1 MRAAA
6 ALICC
11 SLAAC
16 SSPSIRV
23 EPAAPFRDAARES
36 GLVFQHHNGAQGQ
49 YRLPEIMG
57 SGVALFDYDGD
68 GDLDVYLVQG
78 DPAAGGNKL
87 FRNDLI
93 PSGRL
98 HFTDVT
104 AQAGVGYAGWG
115 MGVAVGDYDGDGR
128 PDLLVTNY
136 GANVLY
142 HNNGDGTFTD
152 VSRNAGIQDDG
163 WHTSASFFDYD
174 RDGRLDL
181 FLCRYVDFSE
191 NNAKH
196 CRQTTGAPD
205 YCTPKAYRALAA
217 RLYHNEGNGT
227 FRNVTARAGIAA
239 ATGPGLGVVA
249 SDFNGDGWPDLY
261 VANDGAANHLWINQR
276 NGAFVNNALPAGVA
290 FSEDGNPHAGMG
302 IALGDYD
309 NDGADDIV
317 VTNLTREGDTVYH
330 NEGGG
335 FFTDV
340 SAQTG
345 LRSLTF
351 GNTGFGVSWIDYDN
365 DGQLEL
371 LIGNG
376 AVTVMDSERG
386 QPRPFVQPMQLLR
399 FSSGRFQPVAPLG
412 ITEVSRGIA
421 FGDID
426 NDGDIDAV
434 VNNNGGPAMLL
445 LNQVG
450 SRKHWLR
457 VRAPGQR
464 TVGARVGLER
474 PGHPTV
480 WRRTATDGSYLS
492 ASEGIA
498 HFGLGDALAAGD
510 VIIVWPDGKKERWHA
525 PGIDRVF
532 EAREG
537 TGIPVP

>member
-1 MRAAA
+1 MRLAAV
-6 ALICC
+6 LGFCL
-11 SLAAC
+11 LAAC
-16 SSPSIRV
+16 SSRSSRV
-23 EPAAPFRDAARES
+23 EAGAPFRDAARES

-57 SGVALFDYDGD
+57 SGVAVFDYDGD

-78 DPAAGGNKL
+78 EPGAGGNKL

-104 AQAGVGYAGWG
+104 TQAGVGYAGWG
-115 MGVAVGDYDGDGR
+115 MGVAIGDYDGDGR

-136 GANVLY
+136 GPNVLY

-152 VSRNAGIQDDG
+152 VSRQAGIQDDG

-174 RDGRLDL
+174 RDGLLDL
-181 FLCRYVDFSE
+181 FLCRYVDFSD

-205 YCTPKAYRALAA
+205 YCSPKAYRALAG
-217 RLYHNEGNGT
+217 RLYHNEGGGR
-227 FRNVTARAGIAA
+227 FRNVTADAGMGA

-276 NGAFVNNALPAGVA
+276 NGTFVNTALPSGIAY
-290 FSEDGNPHAGMG
+290 SEDGNPHAGMG

-309 NDGADDIV
+309 NDGRDDIV
-317 VTNLTREGDTVYH
+317 VTNLTGEGDTLYH
-330 NEGGG
+330 NDGGG
-335 FFTDV
+335 FFSDV
-340 SAQTG
+340 SAQTR

-371 LIGNG
+371 LVGNG
-376 AVTVMDSERG
+376 AVTVMDSERDRA
-386 QPRPFVQPMQLLR
+386 RPFLQPLQLLR
-399 FSSGRFQPVAPLG
+399 FESGRFQPVASLALA
-412 ITEVSRGIA
+412 EVGRGIA

-434 VNNNGGPAMLL
+434 VNNNGGAAMLL
-445 LNQVG
+445 LNEVG

-457 VRAPGQR
+457 VRAAGRQA
-464 TVGARVGLER
+464 VGARVGLER
-474 PGHPTV
+474 PGRPTQ
-480 WRRTATDGSYLS
+480 WRRIATDGSYLS
-492 ASEGIA
+492 ASEPVA
-498 HFGLGDALAAGD
+498 HFGLGDGQDTGD
-510 VIIVWPDGKKERWHA
+510 VIVVWPDGKRERWRA
-525 PGIDRVF
+525 PRKDTVLEPRAGR
-532 EAREG
+532 
-537 TGIPVP
+537 GIPD